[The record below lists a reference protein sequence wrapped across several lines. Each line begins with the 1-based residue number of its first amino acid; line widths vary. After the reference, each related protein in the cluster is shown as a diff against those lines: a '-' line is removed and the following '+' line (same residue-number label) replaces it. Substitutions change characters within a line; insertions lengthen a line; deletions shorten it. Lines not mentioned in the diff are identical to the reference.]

1 MKGYWDNLRPF
12 EKRVV
17 VGVAAM
23 VFLVM
28 NVWFVFPHFSDWGSV
43 QGRMAKARKALAAFQ
58 LEIGQMPHYKT
69 NIASLE
75 NSGLAVPPENQ
86 AVEFSR
92 TILAQQAQSAVSI
105 TTAQKPTTRTNE
117 FFLELTER
125 ISVQSAEPQ
134 LVDFLYN
141 LGSSNSLIR
150 VRDLGLRPDA
160 PRYQLSANV
169 TLVASYQKNPAR
181 TAPPTTPTTA
191 NKSGKAAA
199 KSIDATARPASPVV
213 RTATPTN
220 KPSAPASKPATA
232 TSKRP

>member
-23 VFLVM
+23 VFLVL
-28 NVWFVFPHFSDWGSV
+28 NVWFVFPHFSDWGTV
-43 QGRMAKARKALAAFQ
+43 QGRMAKARKNLAAFQ
-58 LEIGQMPHYKT
+58 LEIGQMPHYKA

-92 TILAQQAQSAVSI
+92 TILAQQAQSGVSI

-181 TAPPTTPTTA
+181 TAPPTTPSAA
-191 NKSGKAAA
+191 NKSGTAAA
-199 KSIDATARPASPVV
+199 KSTNATARPASPVV

-232 TSKRP
+232 TVKRP